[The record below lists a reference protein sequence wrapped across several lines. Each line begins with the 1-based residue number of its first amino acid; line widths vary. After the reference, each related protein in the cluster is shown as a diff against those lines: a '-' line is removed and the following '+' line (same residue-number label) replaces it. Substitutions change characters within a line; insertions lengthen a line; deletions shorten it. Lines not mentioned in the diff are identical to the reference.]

1 MFARFAI
8 LTLILWIVAGN
19 VAAVVPYEIVG
30 LGTFGGPDSQ
40 AYGVKKIAPN
50 GARVLRE
57 AGRSADTSARRAS
70 AGAHGALPDS
80 AQGGRAADRGSA
92 GALH

>member
-19 VAAVVPYEIVG
+19 VAAGVPYEISD

-50 GARVLRE
+50 RAR
-57 AGRSADTSARRAS
+57 GTTRSGSISRHLRAS
-70 AGAHGALPDS
+70 G
-80 AQGGRAADRGSA
+80 QRGRARCAT
-92 GALH
+92 

>member
-8 LTLILWIVAGN
+8 LTLILWIVAGD
-19 VAAVVPYEIVG
+19 VAAMVPYEISD

-50 GARVLRE
+50 GARVLLE
-57 AGRSADTSARRAS
+57 VGRSADTSARP
-70 AGAHGALPDS
+70 GHLP
-80 AQGGRAADRGSA
+80 GGPTSPPSVTSRRTPG
-92 GALH
+92 